1 MTEMRRSVTEM
12 SDLIRREDA
21 MRVAMWF
28 GRSEEQYPTSFIKKR
43 IMEIPTADRPR
54 GWIPCSER
62 MPANDDWVII
72 SVLDEA
78 GDTLYRYSDFGWYFE
93 MAKCWIV
100 ESEPRTDAVA
110 WMPLPKPWKGAD
122 DDTD

>member
-1 MTEMRRSVTEM
+1 V
-12 SDLIRREDA
+12 SDLIKRSDAIEAITYSHLNNLNRE
-21 MRVAMWF
+21 
-28 GRSEEQYPTSFIKKR
+28 ER
-43 IMEIPTADRPR
+43 IAHIMAIPTADRPQE
-54 GWIPCSER
+54 WIPCSER

-122 DDTD
+122 DDTDNV